1 MLGGRPYVRH
11 DVTHARFCE
20 NITEISSRSRPMG
33 PGPTSITPD
42 FFFKTA
48 EPTAL
53 ASTGHSNQT
62 NISAYY

>member
-1 MLGGRPYVRH
+1 MGTG
-11 DVTHARFCE
+11 
-20 NITEISSRSRPMG
+20 PMG
-33 PGPTSITPD
+33 TGPITPD
-42 FFFKTA
+42 FFLKTA